1 MKFPF
6 FSFDTESCMTM
17 VLLAVIEIAIGILVI
32 PYLLMLMCNEVIF
45 AQICSLINN
54 AISREDYV
62 FPAIRFDYWFYVCV
76 WTISALLRSKV
87 SFNNKKDKE

>member
-1 MKFPF
+1 
-6 FSFDTESCMTM
+6 MTM
-17 VLLAVIEIAIGILVI
+17 VLLATLSIAISILVI

-45 AQICSLINN
+45 VQISSLINE
-54 AISREDYV
+54 AIPREDYV

-76 WTISALLRSKV
+76 WTIFALLRSKI